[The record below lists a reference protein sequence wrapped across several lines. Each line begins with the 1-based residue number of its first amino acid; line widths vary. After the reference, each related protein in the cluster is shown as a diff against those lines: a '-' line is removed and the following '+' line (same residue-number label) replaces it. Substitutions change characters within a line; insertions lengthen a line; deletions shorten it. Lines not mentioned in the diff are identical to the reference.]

1 MKKPCGSSYL
11 DQSVGQVIPG
21 PWANGLIME
30 LYLEI
35 VMSYPHIMHHG
46 SVNGSCFQLQMDTRN
61 HSKQLIAIGGNA
73 QYMRTCH
80 YLVVTGRSVMV
91 DASSGICASG
101 RIVYD
106 LKVMSSLSGHNMI
119 FTRYQGQYRAGSVI
133 QKNDLQSGIV
143 ESESE
148 RCIIRAGIY
157 TWSGYSAHAGQQ
169 DLLKFASSIESAGKN
184 TSGAWRNSGKSIGKS
199 SWGCINHV
207 INLSMY

>member
-1 MKKPCGSSYL
+1 MKKPCGSSCL
-11 DQSVGQVIPG
+11 DQSVGRVIPG

-46 SVNGSCFQLQMDTRN
+46 FVNGSWFQLQMDARN

-91 DASSGICASG
+91 DASSGH
-101 RIVYD
+101 IVND
-106 LKVMSSLSGHNMI
+106 LEVMSGLNGHNVI
-119 FTRYQGQYRAGSVI
+119 FSSSQRRFRTGSVTQQNI
-133 QKNDLQSGIV
+133 LQSGFV
-143 ESESE
+143 ELESE

-157 TWSGYSAHAGQQ
+157 TLSGYSAHADQQ
-169 DLLKFASSIESAGKN
+169 DLLKFASSIESAGTN
-184 TSGAWRNSGKSIGKS
+184 TSGAWRNSGKSIKKS

>member
-1 MKKPCGSSYL
+1 MKKPCESSCL
-11 DQSVGQVIPG
+11 DQSVGRVIPG
-21 PWANGLIME
+21 LWANGLIME

-101 RIVYD
+101 HIVND
-106 LKVMSSLSGHNMI
+106 QNVMSGLSGHNVI
-119 FTRYQGQYRAGSVI
+119 FSSSQRRFRTGLVT
-133 QKNDLQSGIV
+133 QKNLLQSGFV
-143 ESESE
+143 ELESE

-157 TWSGYSAHAGQQ
+157 TLSGYSTHADQQ
-169 DLLKFASSIESAGKN
+169 DLLKFASSIESAGTN
-184 TSGAWRNSGKSIGKS
+184 TSGAWRNSGKNIKKS